1 MSALLEG
8 MLPNPQTHVVYY
20 FLESH
25 FGRFFFA
32 LATSLGNT
40 RSLAKTYRPARAWRG
55 SLDSSQPTFRYRR
68 FLGHTQ

>member
-8 MLPNPQTHVVYY
+8 LLPNPQTHVVYY

-32 LATSLGNT
+32 PTTPLCNT
-40 RSLAKTYRPARAWRG
+40 RTLAKAYCPARAWRG